1 MVYYIS
7 WSDGSDCSHRR
18 EWVVE
23 CYIPEY
29 DITCVSAQGKGTSS
43 HLGGMRLIGEC
54 LVYHLLVSRNV
65 SAVPMAS
72 DMETIEKRLKSF
84 TGQLQTEFGILER
97 LVYKHKNQHRR
108 CSYFQYVLKVKRD
121 LKLLISANVED
132 IFNSS
137 FLVINGN
144 RPKQK
149 VQLLESLKKRKCGA
163 GKFNFLEKLLGITRL
178 LSQIVEPLLKAA
190 MELSTLLA
198 RSFFMKFSLTTLAVL
213 ARIRV
218 LVQQMLLDAVLL
230 YNTVSSISQSEQS
243 VKLNQE
249 GFEVFREYYPRN
261 EEASVMLE
269 CVWQTDKYLLV
280 EQKHKCDSN
289 AQKKDL
295 LEDVPLGTSE
305 IQYENVE
312 ALLGVDVSGVAAAL
326 EPSLA
331 TPVNIEK
338 DDDIPLI
345 TSDEKLIEES
355 TSDIVG
361 PSAETL
367 AYSED
372 VLTNKNLS
380 AGMIFESND
389 ENPAEENLCITE
401 GGLPTS
407 WSKPL
412 VASPPKLK
420 NSKRERVAFVS
431 VKPPAPSSARNESKL
446 LDSKPLEKDE
456 VEKND
461 DPFFK
466 LLTGGSKK
474 GRIF

>member
-1 MVYYIS
+1 
-7 WSDGSDCSHRR
+7 
-18 EWVVE
+18 
-23 CYIPEY
+23 
-29 DITCVSAQGKGTSS
+29 
-43 HLGGMRLIGEC
+43 
-54 LVYHLLVSRNV
+54 
-65 SAVPMAS
+65 MAS

-108 CSYFQYVLKVKRD
+108 CTYFQYVLKVGSLDNACACVWLSVHAGLELVRRD

-137 FLVINGN
+137 FLVVNGN

-230 YNTVSSISQSEQS
+230 YNTVSSISHSEQS

-249 GFEVFREYYPRN
+249 GVEVFREYYPRK
-261 EEASVMLE
+261 EEASIMLE

-289 AQKKDL
+289 AQEKDL

-305 IQYENVE
+305 IQYENIEV
-312 ALLGVDVSGVAAAL
+312 LLGVDESGIAAAS

-338 DDDIPLI
+338 DDEIPLI
-345 TSDEKLIEES
+345 KNDEKLIEGN
-355 TSDIVG
+355 TSEYIVG

-367 AYSED
+367 AYSEN
-372 VLTNKNLS
+372 VLTTKNLS

-389 ENPAEENLCITE
+389 EKQAEENLCITE
-401 GGLPTS
+401 GDLPTS

-412 VASPPKLK
+412 VAGPPKLK
-420 NSKRERVAFVS
+420 NIKRERVAFVS

-446 LDSKPLEKDE
+446 LDLKPLEKEE
-456 VEKND
+456 VEKYD